1 MVGKVLSNILARLR
15 GKQNAASP
23 SPLLEEEHPSH
34 AGVEVV
40 VHPQYWIETNFKPV
54 DNMAPPTIAL
64 MNKALKQGL
73 VKDIAKETAQDSVNL
88 LREAVIIQMKE
99 YVAIEDGSWALQG
112 KNGVMSLAV
121 HVTKEEALTLAKKG
135 WENVKAAATRHGIQ
149 LNNVKEDWNKKQLV
163 GGVQVLTGGVQIPI
177 DKLQL
182 DIDSTLL
189 WNVLHRN
196 KKSTI
201 LWKQKIW
208 MPK

>member
-1 MVGKVLSNILARLR
+1 
-15 GKQNAASP
+15 
-23 SPLLEEEHPSH
+23 
-34 AGVEVV
+34 
-40 VHPQYWIETNFKPV
+40 
-54 DNMAPPTIAL
+54 MAPPTIAL